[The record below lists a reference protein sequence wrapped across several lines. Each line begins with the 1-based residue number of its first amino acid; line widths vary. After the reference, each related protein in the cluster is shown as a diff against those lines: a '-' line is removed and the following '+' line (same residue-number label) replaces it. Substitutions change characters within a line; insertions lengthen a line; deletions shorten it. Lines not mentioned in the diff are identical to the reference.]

1 MNIVKINGI
10 EFDVATL
17 KAATWIEEHRRAN
30 IIVDTDEDGCL
41 SGRDAACEDEDMWQA
56 QTCESVMARDGKAYS
71 VCMVSTQDGD
81 GCAVCPASDGPAV
94 ADHNSKYEIED
105 EDGYD
110 CSVGEVAVA
119 LDLDL
124 ADDNCLPEAS
134 DYESAAKSY
143 VEENA
148 DARFYIDRERGF
160 ANEWTLHVLTGEAEP
175 DEDWELVSNP
185 VAWLKDALM
194 DADTYHGEYLADK
207 AVGAIEG

>member
-30 IIVDTDEDGCL
+30 IIADTDEGYL
-41 SGRDAACEDEDMWQA
+41 FGRDVACDDEDMWQA

-71 VCMVSTQDGD
+71 VCMVSTQNGD
-81 GCAVCPASDGPAV
+81 GCAVCPVADGPAV
-94 ADHNSKYEIED
+94 ADQYSKYEIED

-110 CSVGEVAVA
+110 CSVGEVADA

-124 ADDNCLPEAS
+124 ADDNCLPDAS
-134 DYESAAKSY
+134 DYESAAEDY
-143 VEENA
+143 VVTHA
-148 DARFYIDRERGF
+148 DARYFVDRLRGF
-160 ANEWTLHVLTGEAEP
+160 ANEWTLHILMGDAEP
-175 DEDWELVSNP
+175 DEDWEMVSDP
-185 VAWLKDALM
+185 VAWIKDALM

-207 AVGAIEG
+207 AVGAVEG